1 MESGSFNA
9 CVHGRGI
16 LIVHN
21 NDSRLVKAGL
31 KVPVLSVIRLRAL
44 DEKRSK

>member
-1 MESGSFNA
+1 MESGSFDA
-9 CVHGRGI
+9 CVHGRGM

-21 NDSRLVKAGL
+21 KDPRLVKAGL
-31 KVPVLSVIRLRAL
+31 KVPVLSVIRLRTL

>member
-1 MESGSFNA
+1 MESGSFDA

-21 NDSRLVKAGL
+21 KDPRLVKAGL
-31 KVPVLSVIRLRAL
+31 KVPLLNVIRLRAL